1 MDHIQLKQGRV
12 LRLNLP
18 YHLSITCTYL
28 NSQLPGI
35 PDPLAFYQDY
45 LLLVSWRRQLMA
57 GLANERGDYAGKITW
72 FVVMSCMMAA
82 VGGILFGYD
91 IGISGGVSSMESFL
105 KKFFPSVYTKMEN
118 DTKISNYCKF
128 DSQLL
133 TVFTSSLYAAGIVA
147 SFFAS
152 SITRSYGRKPTILA
166 GGISFLV
173 GSAIGGAALDVYM
186 LIIARLLLG
195 IGVGFAN
202 QSIPLYLSEMAPMNY
217 RGAFNTGYQVTLD
230 LGILFAGLVNYGS
243 QKIKSGW
250 GWRLS
255 LALAAA
261 PAFVLT
267 LGALFLPDTPNSLIQ
282 RTNDQE
288 KAKVMLQKIRG
299 TMDVQEEL
307 DDIIEASRASTV
319 TENSFKEIP
328 KRKYRPQLAMAIAL
342 PFFQQLTGINV
353 IGFYAPILFRTLGF
367 AESASLLS
375 TVLSGVV
382 GTASTVIAM
391 LVVDKFGRRA
401 LFMFGGIQM
410 LVSHL
415 IIGIILAL
423 HLKDHGDLEKGY
435 AYFVLVLVYIF
446 AAGFGLS
453 WGPLGWLVPSEIF
466 QMEIRSAGMSIF
478 VAVSFFFTFAV
489 AQTFLAMLCSFKSGI
504 FFFFGAWV
512 ALMTAFV
519 YWLLPETG
527 NIPIEKM
534 DQIWKDHWFWSKF
547 VVD

>member
-1 MDHIQLKQGRV
+1 
-12 LRLNLP
+12 
-18 YHLSITCTYL
+18 
-28 NSQLPGI
+28 
-35 PDPLAFYQDY
+35 
-45 LLLVSWRRQLMA
+45 MA
-57 GLANERGDYAGKITW
+57 GLANERGDYGGKITW

-133 TVFTSSLYAAGIVA
+133 TLFISSLYAAGIVA

-173 GSAIGGAALDVYM
+173 GSAIGGAALDMYM

-202 QSIPLYLSEMAPMNY
+202 QSIPLYLSEMAPVNY

-243 QKIKSGW
+243 QNIKSGW

-255 LALAAA
+255 IAMAAA

-267 LGALFLPDTPNSLIQ
+267 LGALFLPETPNSLIQ

-288 KAKVMLQKIRG
+288 KAKVMLQKMRG
-299 TMDVQEEL
+299 TIDVQEEL
-307 DDIIEASRASTV
+307 DDIVEASRASTV

-328 KRKYRPQLAMAIAL
+328 RRKYRPQFVMAIAL

-382 GTASTVIAM
+382 GTAANVIAM
-391 LVVDKFGRRA
+391 PMVDKFGRRA

-410 LVSHL
+410 LVCQL

-435 AYFVLVLVYIF
+435 AYFVVVLVYIF

-466 QMEIRSAGMSIF
+466 QMEIRSAGMSIS

-504 FFFFGAWV
+504 FFFFGGWV